1 MEKESLNLTMS
12 KIIILELFPKIIQ
25 ELNNLNLKEHI
36 VPQGVY
42 YNQQIKSI
50 KFTDDGIVF
59 IQETRAN
66 NVKEYVSFYDINR
79 KKDCE
84 IFGNSIQVLRA
95 FILKLTYELA
105 ILKMMRKEIEESIKN
120 VKGDINL
127 DISYRV
133 LITEI

>member
-66 NVKEYVSFYDINR
+66 NVKEYVSFYDIN
-79 KKDCE
+79 KKEECDV
-84 IFGNSIQVLRA
+84 IGNSIQVLRA